1 MKAVLLAL
9 ANKGQRKAPSF
20 ELGEGDVARM
30 SGQMRGGGI
39 ERERMKRQSD
49 VRTER
54 EGGAETGS
62 ERILQLVFSVRDVC
76 SRIKL
81 EHSSN

>member
-20 ELGEGDVARM
+20 ELGEGCRKNEWPNE
-30 SGQMRGGGI
+30 GR

-49 VRTER
+49 VGTER
-54 EGGAETGS
+54 GRS
-62 ERILQLVFSVRDVC
+62 
-76 SRIKL
+76 
-81 EHSSN
+81 